1 MCSAADKLTGDD
13 RNQQQPPQ
21 QQYGQP
27 QYGQSQQYGQPQH
40 AGTPQHGADADKVAL
55 AKYDYLL
62 RTSSPEQLEQ
72 VHHDAF
78 ARLTPAQRQQVRDRL
93 NSELP
98 PHEHLRDDSAGGM
111 ARAMTRGE
119 MSRPGLV
126 RRVLGGSGRS
136 GNGNG
141 NGRGRGGAFA
151 GGAAVG
157 AGAMA
162 FGGLAA
168 AVAGGAVLS
177 AAAGPVLAGA
187 ADLGVDF
194 EGIASGMGDLGLGD
208 LAVASR
214 DSSARASSSSAGS
227 VSRPRGSVSR
237 RPGSASRRRTSAT
250 TSSVGSSTADALR
263 CERIGNSG
271 TASGACNVSSCVVRR
286 TRDSDG
292 PPSRCQDG
300 RRPAGE
306 PFRRRSDRHRDRDP
320 LPRGA
325 APS

>member
-1 MCSAADKLTGDD
+1 MANLNRIIGMASKVIDKQLQKRGQGGTAPGAGSQQGGTDWRGIVRSAADKLTGDD

-21 QQYGQP
+21 QYGQPPQQQYGQP
-27 QYGQSQQYGQPQH
+27 QPAQYGQPQQH
-40 AGTPQHGADADKVAL
+40 AGTPQHGTDADKVAL

-126 RRVLGGSGRS
+126 RRVLAGSGRS
-136 GNGNG
+136 GNGN
-141 NGRGRGGAFA
+141 GRGGAFA

-194 EGIASGMGDLGLGD
+194 EGIASGMGDLALGD
-208 LAVASR
+208 LGGGVEGLLGEGEQLLGGFGEQA
-214 DSSARASSSSAGS
+214 AGF
-227 VSRPRGSVSR
+227 G
-237 RPGSASRRRTSAT
+237 
-250 TSSVGSSTADALR
+250 
-263 CERIGNSG
+263 EQ
-271 TASGACNVSSCVVRR
+271 ASGL
-286 TRDSDG
+286 
-292 PPSRCQDG
+292 
-300 RRPAGE
+300 GE
-306 PFRRRSDRHRDRDP
+306 QASNLGNDFLGGLFDR
-320 LPRGA
+320 
-325 APS
+325 

>member
-1 MCSAADKLTGDD
+1 MANLNRIIGMASKALDKQLQKRGQGGTAPGTGPQQGGTDWRGIVRSAADKLTGDD
-13 RNQQQPPQ
+13 RNQQQPQQYGQQPQQQYGQ

-27 QYGQSQQYGQPQH
+27 QQH

-126 RRVLGGSGRS
+126 RRVLGGSGHS
-136 GNGNG
+136 G

-208 LAVASR
+208 LGGGVE
-214 DSSARASSSSAGS
+214 GLF
-227 VSRPRGSVSR
+227 GQ
-237 RPGSASRRRTSAT
+237 GEQLL
-250 TSSVGSSTADALR
+250 GGFG
-263 CERIGNSG
+263 EQ
-271 TASGACNVSSCVVRR
+271 ASGL
-286 TRDSDG
+286 
-292 PPSRCQDG
+292 
-300 RRPAGE
+300 GE
-306 PFRRRSDRHRDRDP
+306 QASNLGNDFLGGLFDR
-320 LPRGA
+320 
-325 APS
+325 

>member
-1 MCSAADKLTGDD
+1 MANLNRIIGMASKVIDKQLQKRGQGGTAPGAGSQPGGTDWRGIVRSAADKLTGDD
-13 RNQQQPPQ
+13 RNQQQPQQQYGQQPSQ
-21 QQYGQP
+21 QNGQPQQYGQP
-27 QYGQSQQYGQPQH
+27 QQSVQQP
-40 AGTPQHGADADKVAL
+40 PQHGADADKVAL

-78 ARLTPAQRQQVRDRL
+78 ARLTPVQRQQVRDRL

-126 RRVLGGSGRS
+126 RRVLGGSGR

-141 NGRGRGGAFA
+141 RGRGRGGAFA

-208 LAVASR
+208 LGGGVEGLLGEGEQLLGGFGEQA
-214 DSSARASSSSAGS
+214 AGF
-227 VSRPRGSVSR
+227 G
-237 RPGSASRRRTSAT
+237 
-250 TSSVGSSTADALR
+250 
-263 CERIGNSG
+263 EQ
-271 TASGACNVSSCVVRR
+271 ASGL
-286 TRDSDG
+286 
-292 PPSRCQDG
+292 
-300 RRPAGE
+300 GE
-306 PFRRRSDRHRDRDP
+306 QASNLGNDFLGGLFDR
-320 LPRGA
+320 
-325 APS
+325 

>member
-1 MCSAADKLTGDD
+1 MANLNRIIGMASKVIDKQLQKRGQGGTAPGAGSQQGGTDWRGIVRSAADKLTGDD
-13 RNQQQPPQ
+13 RNQQQQQP

-27 QYGQSQQYGQPQH
+27 PQH
-40 AGTPQHGADADKVAL
+40 AGTTQHGADADKVAL

-126 RRVLGGSGRS
+126 RRVLGGSGR
-136 GNGNG
+136 GNG

-208 LAVASR
+208 LGGGVEGVLGEGEQLLGGFGEQAV
-214 DSSARASSSSAGS
+214 GF
-227 VSRPRGSVSR
+227 G
-237 RPGSASRRRTSAT
+237 
-250 TSSVGSSTADALR
+250 
-263 CERIGNSG
+263 EQ
-271 TASGACNVSSCVVRR
+271 ASGL
-286 TRDSDG
+286 
-292 PPSRCQDG
+292 
-300 RRPAGE
+300 GE
-306 PFRRRSDRHRDRDP
+306 QASNLGNDFLGGLFER
-320 LPRGA
+320 
-325 APS
+325 

>member
-1 MCSAADKLTGDD
+1 MANLNRIIGMASKVIDKQLQQRGQGGTAPGAGSQQGGTDWRGIVRSAADKLTGDD
-13 RNQQQPPQ
+13 RGQQQPPQQYGQQPPQ
-21 QQYGQP
+21 QQYGQ
-27 QYGQSQQYGQPQH
+27 QQQH
-40 AGTPQHGADADKVAL
+40 AGAAPHGAADADKVAL

-98 PHEHLRDDSAGGM
+98 PHEHLRDDSASGM

-136 GNGNG
+136 G

-208 LAVASR
+208 LGGGVEGLVGEGEQLLGGFGEQA
-214 DSSARASSSSAGS
+214 AGF
-227 VSRPRGSVSR
+227 G
-237 RPGSASRRRTSAT
+237 
-250 TSSVGSSTADALR
+250 
-263 CERIGNSG
+263 EQ
-271 TASGACNVSSCVVRR
+271 ASGL
-286 TRDSDG
+286 
-292 PPSRCQDG
+292 
-300 RRPAGE
+300 GE
-306 PFRRRSDRHRDRDP
+306 QASNLGNDFLGGLFDR
-320 LPRGA
+320 
-325 APS
+325 

>member
-1 MCSAADKLTGDD
+1 MANLNRIIGMASKAIDKQLQKRGQGGTAPGAGSQQGGTDWRGIVRSAADKLTGDD

-21 QQYGQP
+21 QYGQQP
-27 QYGQSQQYGQPQH
+27 SQQYGQPQQY
-40 AGTPQHGADADKVAL
+40 GQQPPPQHGSDADKVAL

-78 ARLTPAQRQQVRDRL
+78 ARLTAAQRQQVRDRL

-136 GNGNG
+136 G

-208 LAVASR
+208 LGGGVEGIVGEGEQLLGGFGEQA
-214 DSSARASSSSAGS
+214 AGF
-227 VSRPRGSVSR
+227 G
-237 RPGSASRRRTSAT
+237 
-250 TSSVGSSTADALR
+250 
-263 CERIGNSG
+263 EQ
-271 TASGACNVSSCVVRR
+271 ASGL
-286 TRDSDG
+286 
-292 PPSRCQDG
+292 
-300 RRPAGE
+300 GE
-306 PFRRRSDRHRDRDP
+306 QASNLGNDFLGGLFDR
-320 LPRGA
+320 
-325 APS
+325 

>member
-1 MCSAADKLTGDD
+1 MANLNRIIGMASKVIDKQLQKRGQGGTAPGAGSQQGGTDWRGIVRSAADKLTGDD
-13 RNQQQPPQ
+13 RNQQPQQQYGQQPS

-27 QYGQSQQYGQPQH
+27 QYGQSQQYGQPQQQH
-40 AGTPQHGADADKVAL
+40 AGTPQHAADADKVAL

-126 RRVLGGSGRS
+126 RRVLGGSGR
-136 GNGNG
+136 GNG

-208 LAVASR
+208 LGGGVEGILGEGEQLLGGFGEQA
-214 DSSARASSSSAGS
+214 AGF
-227 VSRPRGSVSR
+227 G
-237 RPGSASRRRTSAT
+237 
-250 TSSVGSSTADALR
+250 
-263 CERIGNSG
+263 EQ
-271 TASGACNVSSCVVRR
+271 ASGL
-286 TRDSDG
+286 
-292 PPSRCQDG
+292 
-300 RRPAGE
+300 GE
-306 PFRRRSDRHRDRDP
+306 QASNLGNDFLGGLFDR
-320 LPRGA
+320 
-325 APS
+325 

>member
-1 MCSAADKLTGDD
+1 MANLNRIIGMASKAIDKQLQKRGQGGTAPGAGSQQGGTDWRGIVRSAADKLTGDD
-13 RNQQQPPQ
+13 RNQQQPDSGQQQQP

-27 QYGQSQQYGQPQH
+27 QPQQYGQPQH
-40 AGTPQHGADADKVAL
+40 GSADADKVAL

-136 GNGNG
+136 GNG
-141 NGRGRGGAFA
+141 RGRGGAFA

-208 LAVASR
+208 LGGGVEGLVGQGEQLLGGFGEQA
-214 DSSARASSSSAGS
+214 AGF
-227 VSRPRGSVSR
+227 G
-237 RPGSASRRRTSAT
+237 
-250 TSSVGSSTADALR
+250 
-263 CERIGNSG
+263 EQ
-271 TASGACNVSSCVVRR
+271 ASGL
-286 TRDSDG
+286 
-292 PPSRCQDG
+292 
-300 RRPAGE
+300 GE
-306 PFRRRSDRHRDRDP
+306 QASNLGNDFLGGLFDR
-320 LPRGA
+320 
-325 APS
+325 